1 MAGCRIE
8 TSGRL
13 SWAAGL
19 IVVATVLTGTV
30 VAGEARAS
38 VVRTSHSQSSVDD
51 RGYWVVSSRDLEGE
65 LARGQRHCYQVFS
78 CDAGGRRCASSVDAL
93 VQSLSP
99 GVPVCFVM
107 HGSFVD
113 WETVWQD
120 ARETNAW
127 LRAPLPGHPLHVVF
141 FTWPSDDTP
150 KLIFPIDVAILGRRS
165 ARHSLY
171 VAELISLIPN
181 DHPICLVGHSHGARM
196 AVSTLHVLGGGR
208 VDDVAFGGGP
218 FHQHRIRAV
227 LAAGA
232 FDHDWLNPGER
243 YEQAIQRPELIL
255 NLRNRRDIA
264 LRFYPLHRPLT
275 AAAAGR
281 AGFSEGDRQQIG
293 PQSQKLV
300 DLDITP
306 FIRLG
311 HIWPH
316 YYAEPRLAQTIA
328 PQVFFLDDAPV
339 AR

>member
-1 MAGCRIE
+1 M
-8 TSGRL
+8 
-13 SWAAGL
+13 
-19 IVVATVLTGTV
+19 ATVLTGTAE
-30 VAGEARAS
+30 AGEPRAPL
-38 VVRTSHSQSSVDD
+38 VRTAHSPAAVDD
-51 RGYWVVSSRDLEGE
+51 GGYWVVSSRDLEGE
-65 LARGQRHCYQVFS
+65 LHRGQRHSYQVFN
-78 CDAGGRRCASSVDAL
+78 CDAHGRRQASNMETL
-93 VQSLSP
+93 VQSLTP

-113 WETVWQD
+113 WETVLQD
-120 ARETNAW
+120 ARGTNSW
-127 LRAPLPGHPLHVVF
+127 LRAPLPDRPLHVVF
-141 FTWPSDDTP
+141 FTWPSDNTP

-196 AVSTLHVLGGGR
+196 VVSTLHVLGGGK

-243 YEQAIQRPELIL
+243 YEQAVQRPELIL

-275 AAAAGR
+275 AAAAGY
-281 AGFSEGDRQQIG
+281 AGFSAGDRQQIG

-328 PQVFFLDDAPV
+328 PHVFFLGDV
-339 AR
+339 Q